1 MVMTKID
8 KIWSDLESDSSF
20 TSGLLYKRYSATIY
34 LDVFVALRVPER
46 LRCIAFKVS
55 IDFDFGFSNK
65 LKDIKLEI
73 FPDQSDKS
81 KKFILVLLLNQ
92 DHLDIFSTLCED
104 LITGISE
111 VTRENDLV
119 SALVDRLVKWESLF
133 EKVGKQG
140 LSNETQRGLFGE
152 LFFLRLLLNHSS
164 DYLYCVNT
172 WLGPEK
178 GVQDF
183 QFSNWAVEVKT
194 THGKNHQKVFISSER
209 QLDDTLVEKIFL
221 FHLSLDERKEHGE
234 TLNELVD
241 SILGLLKDHRVAFN
255 KFQLKLFEYGFLD
268 LHRYV
273 YDLNGYLIRQQ
284 NIFRVGG
291 KFPRIIES
299 QIPKGVGDLKY
310 SIILPESDEWN
321 VSQDLMFNEIFL

>member
-1 MVMTKID
+1 MVMMKID

-20 TSGLLYKRYSATIY
+20 ASGLLYKRYSASIY

-46 LRCIAFKVS
+46 FRCIAFKVS

-81 KKFILVLLLNQ
+81 KKFILVLLLNH

-111 VTRENDLV
+111 VTRENDLAL
-119 SALVDRLVKWESLF
+119 ALVNRLVKWESLF

-140 LSNETQRGLFGE
+140 LSKETQRGLFGE
-152 LFFLRLLLNHSS
+152 LFFLRLLLSQS
-164 DYLYCVNT
+164 TDYIFCINT

-178 GVQDF
+178 GIQDF
-183 QFSNWAVEVKT
+183 QFSNWAVEIKT

-209 QLDDTLVEKIFL
+209 QLDDTFVEKIFL
-221 FHLSLDERKEHGE
+221 FHLSLDERNGNGE

-241 SILGLLKDHRVAFN
+241 DISNLLNGHAVALSKFKN
-255 KFQLKLFEYGFLD
+255 KLLEYGFLD
-268 LHRYV
+268 LHRPFYV
-273 YDLNGYLIRQQ
+273 VNGYLIRQQ
-284 NIFRVGG
+284 NIFRVTDQ
-291 KFPRIIES
+291 FPRIIES
-299 QIPKGVGDLKY
+299 QIPKGIGDVKY
-310 SIILPESDEWN
+310 SIILPETNEWN
-321 VSQDLMFNEIFL
+321 VDMELMFKEIIP